1 MKEKVPK
8 QMLFTLDKLVY
19 AIPLAIVRE
28 VVAILPITPL
38 PKVPAYYKGLINIRG
53 QILSIVDLRLKLN
66 MKEIAHDPKSSV
78 IVIVE
83 LGDIQ
88 LGLIVDSA
96 QEVSQFKPEQIESFT
111 KKDIDAKHDGIVG
124 VAKDNRN
131 DQLVLL
137 LDLMKL
143 FDNSEFKIF
152 KSTKAA

>member
-1 MKEKVPK
+1 MNRKVPK
-8 QMLFTLDKLVY
+8 QMLFTLDSLNY
-19 AIPLAIVRE
+19 AIPLSVVRE

-53 QILSIVDLRLKLN
+53 QILSIIDLRLKLN
-66 MKEIAHDPKSSV
+66 MKEIPHDPKSSV

-96 QEVSQFKPEQIESFT
+96 KEVSQFKEEEVESFS
-111 KKDIDAKHDGIVG
+111 KRDIDAKHDGIVG
-124 VAKDNRN
+124 VAKDNKN
-131 DQLVLL
+131 DQLVLM

-152 KSTKAA
+152 KSTKVA